1 MKHARAALCLLPC
14 LLLWAGQAGAVR
26 LEAVDGPPE
35 PGDPGAGDYLLGTML
50 STSAN
55 HVGEPGRGASL
66 RPLWSVQWGNWRI
79 TTTRASAL
87 WRLGRD
93 GVDPGVSTV
102 LVDQNRFRLSASL
115 QIDGGRRSGDDSY
128 LAGLPDVQRTL
139 RGRVT
144 ARYTLSDHWSVA
156 LAASHDLRN
165 RDRAGTLT
173 PSIKYRYPT
182 ESGTLWEASLSA
194 VAGNDEHLL
203 TFYGISAATA
213 LASGRAPYQPRGGL
227 HQWRLGLDVSHPISA
242 RWVVFGGLGLSS
254 LVGDARR
261 SPLVSRASTWGAN
274 VGVAYRCC

>member
-1 MKHARAALCLLPC
+1 MKLARAWLWLPALM
-14 LLLWAGQAGAVR
+14 LWAGQAGAVR
-26 LEAVDGPPE
+26 LESVDGPPE

-50 STSAN
+50 STSGN

-66 RPLWSVQWGNWRI
+66 RPLWSLQWGQWRI

-93 GVDPGVSTV
+93 GVDPGVSRV
-102 LVDQNRFRLSASL
+102 LVDQDRFRLSASL
-115 QIDGGRRSGDDSY
+115 QIDGGRRSGDDAY

-144 ARYTLSDHWSVA
+144 ARYTLSSRWSVA

-173 PSIKYRYPT
+173 PSIKYRHPT

-194 VAGNDEHLL
+194 VAGNDEHLQ
-203 TFYGISAATA
+203 TFYGISPAAA
-213 LASGRAPYQPRGGL
+213 LATGRAPYVPGGGL

-242 RWVVFGGLGLSS
+242 RWVVFGGVGLSS

-274 VGVAYRCC
+274 LGVAYRCC

>member
-1 MKHARAALCLLPC
+1 MKTPRAALVLLPC

-26 LEAVDGPPE
+26 LESTEGAE
-35 PGDPGAGDYLLGTML
+35 PGDPGAGDYLLGSML
-50 STSAN
+50 STSGN

-66 RPLWSVQWGNWRI
+66 RPLWSVQWRNWRI

-93 GVDPGVSTV
+93 GIDPGVSTV
-102 LVDQNRFRLSASL
+102 LVDQSRFRLSASL
-115 QIDGGRRSGDDSY
+115 QIDGGRRSGDDAY
-128 LAGLPDVQRTL
+128 LAGLPEVQRTL

-144 ARYTLSDHWSVA
+144 ARYALSDHWSVA

-173 PSIKYRYPT
+173 PSIKYRHPT

-194 VAGNDEHLL
+194 VAGNDEHLQ
-203 TFYGISAATA
+203 TFYGITPAAA
-213 LASGRAPYQPRGGL
+213 MAAGRAPYEPRGGW
-227 HQWRLGLDVSHPISA
+227 HQWRLGLDVSHPLSA
-242 RWVVFGGLGLSS
+242 RWVVFGGVGLSS

-274 VGVAYRCC
+274 LGVAYRCC